1 MSKKNI
7 IWLIVIIIL
16 FIGASIAI
24 YFLTKEDEE
33 LSITGTVL
41 ISGDGYIMIE
51 SDNEDYIIND
61 ISNTYE
67 VGDEITITYKKS
79 SLKDSTNPKE
89 ITAIEEKLIKEN
101 EPEKEEENNT
111 PNTSENII
119 NSNQENNTNLN
130 ETSENTN
137 TNNSNSTNNNAN
149 NNNNSNITNNNH
161 ANNNNTNKTPTT
173 NNSNNNITTKS
184 ADEVVLAYVNKVESD
199 ADKGITDTLK
209 SGFITVVDFL
219 FYNGEI
225 AGHTFNELSTSA
237 KLEVLKA
244 ALWIDD
250 KIDNVFPGYKETI
263 SNGANKAYTSVKN
276 LIVSTYLDITTS
288 ICENHSDLCESAKN
302 DFQSL
307 KKSFGFT
314 WDLIKDLA
322 SSGLDKLKNWYEIWS
337 GK

>member
-7 IWLIVIIIL
+7 ILIMAIIIL

-41 ISGDGYIMIE
+41 ISGDGYIMLE
-51 SDNEDYIIND
+51 TENEDYIINN

-79 SLKDSTNPKE
+79 SLKDTNPKE
-89 ITAIEEKLIKEN
+89 ISAIKETLIKGN
-101 EPEKEEENNT
+101 EPEENNT
-111 PNTSENII
+111 TNTSENMI
-119 NSNQENNTNLN
+119 NNNQENNTDLN
-130 ETSENTN
+130 ETSKNTN
-137 TNNSNSTNNNAN
+137 TNHSNSTNNNTN
-149 NNNNSNITNNNH
+149 NNNSSNITNNN
-161 ANNNNTNKTPTT
+161 NTS
-173 NNSNNNITTKS
+173 SNNVTTKS
-184 ADEVVLAYVNKVESD
+184 ADEAVLKYVNTVKQD
-199 ADKGITDTLK
+199 ADQGITDTLK

-225 AGHTFNELSTSA
+225 AGHTFNELTTSA

-250 KIDNVFPGYKETI
+250 KIDSVFPGYKETI
-263 SNGANKAYTSVKN
+263 SNGANKVYTSVKN

-288 ICENHSDLCESAKN
+288 ICEANSSLCAQAKE

-307 KKSFGFT
+307 KDSFGLT
-314 WDLIKDLA
+314 WNFLKDLA

>member
-24 YFLTKEDEE
+24 YFLTKEEKE

-41 ISGDGYIMIE
+41 IRGDGYIMLE
-51 SDNEDYIIND
+51 TDEEDYIINN
-61 ISNTYE
+61 ISNNYK
-67 VGDEITITYKKS
+67 VGDEITVTYKKS

-89 ITAIEEKLIKEN
+89 LTAIEEKLIKE
-101 EPEKEEENNT
+101 KELEENNT
-111 PNTSENII
+111 VNKSENTI

-130 ETSENTN
+130 ETNENKNTN
-137 TNNSNSTNNNAN
+137 NSTNNNPT
-149 NNNNSNITNNNH
+149 NNNSNVTNHNKPNNT
-161 ANNNNTNKTPTT
+161 NTNKTPT
-173 NNSNNNITTKS
+173 NKNSNNNVSTKS
-184 ADEVVLAYVNKVESD
+184 ADEAVLEYVNKVESD

-263 SNGANKAYTSVKN
+263 SNGANKVYTSAKN

>member
-1 MSKKNI
+1 MSKKNMLWI
-7 IWLIVIIIL
+7 IIIIL
-16 FIGASIAI
+16 FIGASITI

-101 EPEKEEENNT
+101 EPEKELEENNT
-111 PNTSENII
+111 TNKSENMI
-119 NSNQENNTNLN
+119 NSNQENNSNLN
-130 ETSENTN
+130 ETNENKNTN
-137 TNNSNSTNNNAN
+137 NSTNNNPT
-149 NNNNSNITNNNH
+149 NNNSNVTNHNKPNNT
-161 ANNNNTNKTPTT
+161 NTNKTPTN
-173 NNSNNNITTKS
+173 NNSNNNVSTKS
-184 ADEVVLAYVNKVESD
+184 ADEAVLEYVNKVESD

-263 SNGANKAYTSVKN
+263 SNGANKVYTSVKN

-288 ICENHSDLCESAKN
+288 ICENHSDLCESAKE

-307 KKSFGFT
+307 KESFGLT

>member
-41 ISGDGYIMIE
+41 IRGDGYIMLE
-51 SDNEDYIIND
+51 TDEEDYIINN
-61 ISNTYE
+61 ISNNYK
-67 VGDEITITYKKS
+67 VGDEITVTYKKS

-101 EPEKEEENNT
+101 EPEKELEENNT
-111 PNTSENII
+111 VNKSENTI

-130 ETSENTN
+130 ETNENKN
-137 TNNSNSTNNNAN
+137 TNNSNSTNNNPT
-149 NNNNSNITNNNH
+149 NNNSNVTNHNKPNNT
-161 ANNNNTNKTPTT
+161 NTNKTPTS
-173 NNSNNNITTKS
+173 NNSNNNVSTKS
-184 ADEVVLAYVNKVESD
+184 ADEAVLEYVNKVESD

-288 ICENHSDLCESAKN
+288 ICENHSDL
-302 DFQSL
+302 
-307 KKSFGFT
+307 
-314 WDLIKDLA
+314 
-322 SSGLDKLKNWYEIWS
+322 
-337 GK
+337 

>member
-41 ISGDGYIMIE
+41 IRGDGYIMLE
-51 SDNEDYIIND
+51 TDEEDYIINN
-61 ISNTYE
+61 ISNNYK
-67 VGDEITITYKKS
+67 VGDEITVTYKKS

-101 EPEKEEENNT
+101 EPEKELEENNT
-111 PNTSENII
+111 VNKSENTI

-130 ETSENTN
+130 ETNENKN
-137 TNNSNSTNNNAN
+137 TNNSNSTNNNP
-149 NNNNSNITNNNH
+149 TNNT
-161 ANNNNTNKTPTT
+161 NTNKTPTN
-173 NNSNNNITTKS
+173 NNSNNNVSTKS
-184 ADEVVLAYVNKVESD
+184 ADEAVLEYVNKVESD

-263 SNGANKAYTSVKN
+263 SNGANKVYTSAKN